1 MHTYSLR
8 LLLPALWVLTSGC
21 SLQEPAPKGSP
32 AVEPPLVGVHDA
44 FAFAGE
50 LKLPQVAPED
60 YPDLHNLFHLSSTI
74 VSGSEPHSEEALR
87 RLADDGVKTIVS
99 VDGKVP
105 DADTAARL
113 GMRYVHVPIQYKGM
127 TEDELAKL
135 AKTFRELE
143 GPFYVH
149 CFHGRHRGPA
159 AAAVGRLVLDGAPRG
174 QTLAEMR
181 QWCGTSAKYDGLYRT
196 LATADIP
203 DEATTSALEWD
214 FPAAAASPGFRGEM
228 VIISRAFEHL
238 ELLAERDFE
247 VDPEHPDIDPLNE
260 ATILRDSYA
269 AAHDTDEVRSSP
281 LDFRDW
287 MDASV
292 EDTRAI
298 VEALDAWRGG
308 EDEARPRAHAA
319 LDRVA
324 NTCNACHKVYRNH

>member
-1 MHTYSLR
+1 MPTLPTR
-8 LLLPALWVLTSGC
+8 ILLPALSLLGAC
-21 SLQEPAPKGSP
+21 SVQEPTPRNSVP
-32 AVEPPLVGVHDA
+32 VEPPLVGVHDA

-50 LKLPQVAPED
+50 LSLPEVAPED
-60 YPDLHNLFHLSSTI
+60 YPDLHNVFHLSSSI
-74 VSGSEPHSEEALR
+74 ISGSEPHSVEALE
-87 RLADDGVKTIVS
+87 RLAEDGVRTIVS

-105 DADTAARL
+105 DVEAAAAL

-203 DEATTSALEWD
+203 DEATTSALDWD
-214 FPAAAASPGFRGEM
+214 FPAKAPSPGFRGEM
-228 VIISRAFEHL
+228 VVISRAFEHL
-238 ELLAERDFE
+238 EALAERDFD
-247 VDPEHPDIDPLNE
+247 VDPAHPDIDPLNE

-269 AAHDTDEVRSSP
+269 AAHGADEVASSP

-292 EDTRAI
+292 ADTRAI
-298 VEALDAWRGG
+298 VTALEAWRAG
-308 EDEARPRAHAA
+308 EDEARTSAHEA

-324 NTCNACHKVYRNH
+324 TTCGECHKVYRNH